1 MMDYDIRQNYKTKI
15 PDILNRN
22 KFMVKDAVFQKYRQK
37 LINQKRNLELELL
50 GQNKKH
56 DVTHAIV
63 EIVDKYQIAKDKAE
77 KRSQTVFSNY
87 NAYKKRTKHNL
98 LI

>member
-1 MMDYDIRQNYKTKI
+1 MSLQDMMDYDIRQNYKTKI

-50 GQNKKH
+50 G
-56 DVTHAIV
+56 
-63 EIVDKYQIAKDKAE
+63 
-77 KRSQTVFSNY
+77 
-87 NAYKKRTKHNL
+87 
-98 LI
+98 